1 MASRALAYVIV
12 VVVLV
17 VPWWLLTASGTVA
30 PLTLPPPG
38 DVVEALGQLL
48 GGTATWVPAV
58 RITLGRTSWGFL
70 VAAIAGVP
78 LGVLL
83 GRARLLE
90 RAYEPLLGTL
100 AAVPL
105 VVLYPVLAATLG
117 IGTASKILLG
127 GLYAFFPIA
136 IAATRAVAQ
145 TDPVLVTA
153 MRSMGAGNAH
163 LARTV
168 LLPSALP
175 GIVSGL
181 RVGLGLALVT
191 VIAAEFIAGD
201 SGVGYQLA
209 AAGQG
214 YRSADLFAWVALAV
228 ALTIAVNALFTLFA
242 SLLERSI
249 RR

>member
-1 MASRALAYVIV
+1 MRRLIAYASVI
-12 VVVLV
+12 LILM
-17 VPWWLLTASGTVA
+17 VPWWLLTVNATVA
-30 PLTLPPPG
+30 PLTLPPLPAVG
-38 DVVEALGQLL
+38 EALRDLL
-48 GGTATWVPAV
+48 SDVADWLPDVGL
-58 RITLGRTSWGFL
+58 TLGRTLAGFGIAVL
-70 VAAIAGVP
+70 VAVP

-83 GRARLLE
+83 GRRRVLE
-90 RAYEPLLGTL
+90 RAYEPLLGTM

-117 IGTASKILLG
+117 IGTASKVVLG
-127 GLYAFFPIA
+127 GLYAFFPIV
-136 IAATRAVAQ
+136 IATVRAVGR
-145 TDPVLVTA
+145 TDPVLLTA
-153 MRSMGAGNAH
+153 MRSMGASSAR

-168 LLPSALP
+168 IVPSALP

-201 SGVGYQLA
+201 EGVGYRLA

-228 ALTIAVNALFTLFA
+228 VLTVLVNAVFTLFA
-242 SLLERSI
+242 SALERAV